1 MKPLFLLAVAV
12 CAQAFAGPL
21 VRADEP
27 RTAPKLESILGRD
40 VKTSREGDGGRV
52 IDLLVDA
59 RGDVRAAVV
68 EFGGFLGIGTRKIVV
83 EWSAFRFTGD
93 QITVDV
99 SRDQLRA
106 APEYKGGAATVV
118 VEPGRN

>member
-1 MKPLFLLAVAV
+1 MKPSLLLTIVMCSQMFSGSLAWAE
-12 CAQAFAGPL
+12 
-21 VRADEP
+21 EP
-27 RTAPKLESILGRD
+27 QTASRLESILGRD
-40 VKTSREGDGGRV
+40 VKSLREGDGGRV

-59 RGDVRAAVV
+59 RGEVRAAVV

-83 EWSAFRFTGD
+83 EWSAFRFAGD

-99 SRDQLRA
+99 SRDQVRA
-106 APEYKGGAATVV
+106 APEYKAGAVV